1 MNNTILTHSI
11 RFFFLALLQVL
22 VFKEM
27 TLGWGNFNYI
37 HVFIYP
43 AFILLLPIRTPDALL
58 IFLGFL
64 IGISVDL
71 FYDSPGVHASA
82 LVFMAYLRS
91 KVLKLLTP
99 RGGYNINHSPNL
111 DQLGLTWFLLF
122 SGILLF
128 FHVLFYFIID
138 VFTHVNWLEITLRT
152 ITSFIV
158 SYIIILLY
166 VIIFNPRG

>member
-11 RFFFLALLQVL
+11 RFLFLALLQVL
-22 VFKEM
+22 VFKQM

-43 AFILLLPIRTPDALL
+43 AFILLLPIRTPDTLL

-64 IGISVDL
+64 IGITVDL

-82 LVFMAYLRS
+82 MVFMAFMRS
-91 KVLKLLTP
+91 RVLKFLTP

-111 DQLGLTWFLLF
+111 DKLGLTWFLLF

-128 FHVLFYFIID
+128 CHILFYFIIY